1 MSPRAKCSD
10 SLGMLSPTKQPSVL
24 QHDLLS
30 KPAWVSLTDLCPK
43 RQGVSPSMGSVEDVF
58 REQIMYQVPVGNLD
72 KIRKSRKKVKN
83 ILCDIGLENCKG
95 LLEELKSFDAGDKSF
110 HNTDWIDFTEGHH
123 GKRRKKWPY
132 RTQMLCC
139 SLCSFSARTWH
150 SYRNHIQRFHEEEQD
165 LGSLS
170 ACSFCPFVSHPKIL
184 SKHFKIFHSGP
195 TKAVVFTGPSAS
207 ASQTPATS
215 TSERY
220 SCRKCAYQDS
230 MIYCMKKHIL
240 VNHYFSLLNR
250 YFGQR
255 TESEQRANGPN
266 SSRFYCKVCCLSA
279 ENSEHLL
286 YHLLSSEK
294 HKELEVHIK
303 ALIYEHNKGAK
314 KYLPNLAP
322 KALQQPVYSAPVVP
336 GSRDHLPAKTTAG
349 PVPGGTLT
357 GTILHRAQHN
367 TTTLVCA
374 PGTNPTFLP
383 AQASALV
390 QLASAEAKGLLRPA
404 SMVGTHQ
411 NAQPSRAFA
420 AALPNAVGLTAPIA
434 PTSVGTALPN
444 ISPNTP
450 TPLPIT
456 VGVPAQPQPRQ
467 VLLPPGVQVNVQ
479 GNLGLRGPGPQPLLV
494 TQRLPLNPPAPRG
507 TILASQSLL
516 SHLVPTGNKVNG
528 LPTYTLAPLHVTM
541 PVQSSNVQTITKGP
555 TQMVAGNPADLPPQN
570 KPVADSTLNSTGGS
584 KEAKKWMTCP
594 VCNELFPSNV
604 YQVHTEVAH
613 KASSKSNLQ
622 GLAARAPFLKKM
634 PDKTVK
640 CLMCKILLSEKGLFE
655 HLLHG
660 LNCLYCPGMFYSIKQ
675 LIEHTNAEH
684 SPSQKANCDFMR
696 REYRLY
702 TDDHGNLLFPYFDI
716 NTTAPKELLGD
727 KELNLAL
734 VTGSLDLIF
743 LKMFPGSV
751 QPVCRTPVK
760 TTCTDCP
767 FCAEKLQSAENYH
780 LHLKVKHYIM
790 PTIHAIL
797 KTPAFKCIYCSG
809 VYSGKT
815 TPKAI
820 SMHVQRCRC
829 APKTAKDVER
839 LINPDLRNRTA
850 VPGNK
855 GTPLYSTEATPKPA
869 VPDTQFQSKLRLEV
883 ALREAVEANKRE
895 REAKAVKRRRVE
907 SPKNAT
913 QPGVQC
919 VELQEDSEVQLIL
932 DPTGMEMRSVEERK
946 EFLAKVFNRQPYLTK
961 KEAEML
967 ASRLWLNKSDI
978 NHQFGIKRTKCMKAI
993 QKKRTVVLL
1002 GFNMAELKKV
1012 KHNLLIPEALP
1023 EEMAA

>member
-1 MSPRAKCSD
+1 
-10 SLGMLSPTKQPSVL
+10 
-24 QHDLLS
+24 
-30 KPAWVSLTDLCPK
+30 
-43 RQGVSPSMGSVEDVF
+43 
-58 REQIMYQVPVGNLD
+58 MYQVPVGNLD

-95 LLEELKSFDAGDKSF
+95 LLE
-110 HNTDWIDFTEGHH
+110 W
-123 GKRRKKWPY
+123 RY

-139 SLCSFSARTWH
+139 SLCKFSARTWH

-170 ACSFCPFVSHPKIL
+170 ACSFCPFISHPKIL
-184 SKHFKIFHSGP
+184 GKHFRIFHSGP
-195 TKAVVFTGPSAS
+195 AKTTVFTGPSATAPLPS
-207 ASQTPATS
+207 ATS
-215 TSERY
+215 TAESY

-230 MIYCMKKHIL
+230 MMYCMKKHIL
-240 VNHYFSLLNR
+240 VNHYFNLLNR

-255 TESEQRANGPN
+255 TESEQWANGPN

-303 ALIYEHNKGAK
+303 ALIYKHKGAK

-322 KALQQPVYSAPVVP
+322 KASQQPIYSTPVVP
-336 GSRDHLPAKTTAG
+336 GSRDHQPAKTHVG
-349 PVPGGTLT
+349 PLPGGTLT
-357 GTILHRAQHN
+357 GTILHGAPHN

-404 SMVGTHQ
+404 SVVAAQQ
-411 NAQPSRAFA
+411 NTQPSRAFA
-420 AALPNAVGLTAPIA
+420 AALPTTVGLAPPLA
-434 PTSVGTALPN
+434 PSSVGTALPN
-444 ISPNTP
+444 ISPSAP

-456 VGVPAQPQPRQ
+456 VGVPAQPPSRQ

-479 GNLGLRGPGPQPLLV
+479 GNLGLRAAGPQPLLV
-494 TQRLPLNPPAPRG
+494 TQRLPLSPPAPRG
-507 TILASQSLL
+507 TMLASQSLL
-516 SHLVPTGNKVNG
+516 SHLIPTGNKVNG

-555 TQMVAGNPADLPPQN
+555 TQMVAGSPAGLPPQS
-570 KPVADSTLNSTGGS
+570 KPTVADSTLNSTAGS

-613 KASSKSNLQ
+613 KVSTKSSLQ

-743 LKMFPGSV
+743 LKMFPASI

-767 FCAEKLQSAENYH
+767 FCPEKLQSTENYH

-850 VPGNK
+850 VTGNK
-855 GTPLYSTEATPKPA
+855 GDQGAALYPKESASKSSATDA
-869 VPDTQFQSKLRLEV
+869 ELQSKLRLEV
-883 ALREAVEANKRE
+883 AVREAVEANKRE
-895 REAKAVKRRRVE
+895 REARAAKRRRVE
-907 SPKNAT
+907 SPKNAA
-913 QPGVQC
+913 QPVVQN
-919 VELQEDSEVQLIL
+919 EEQQEDSEVALIL
-932 DPTGMEMRSVEERK
+932 DPTGMEMRSFEERK
-946 EFLAKVFNRQPYLTK
+946 EFLTKFFNRQPYVTK
-961 KEAEML
+961 KEAEIL
-967 ASRLWLNKSDI
+967 AARLWLNKSDV
-978 NHQFGIKRTKCMKAI
+978 NHQFGMKRTKCMKAI

-1012 KHNLLIPEALP
+1012 KHNLLIPEIHP
-1023 EEMAA
+1023 EEMTA